1 MAYSTGPKLTSGIE
15 QTKPITWSVPCPA
28 TVVSGDVFLL
38 GSRAPIVCFAQ
49 TDRDAAGNCAAT
61 IGAWF
66 AEKLPVTAVNNTVG
80 SAVAI
85 GDLLYLD
92 GVVVNKDSVAGV
104 CFGVALETISSG
116 ATANIWVAWI
126 GADVD

>member
-15 QTKPITWSVPCPA
+15 QTKPITWNVPCPSG
-28 TVVSGDVFLL
+28 VVSGDVFLVNTR
-38 GSRAPIVCFAQ
+38 GVIVAFAQ
-49 TDRDAAGNCAAT
+49 TDRDAAGYCSAT
-61 IGAWF
+61 INAAF
-66 AEKLPVTAVNNTVG
+66 VEKLPVTAVDNSGN

-92 GVVVNKDSVAGV
+92 STTVNKDSTAGV
-104 CFGVALETISSG
+104 CFGLALEAITAG